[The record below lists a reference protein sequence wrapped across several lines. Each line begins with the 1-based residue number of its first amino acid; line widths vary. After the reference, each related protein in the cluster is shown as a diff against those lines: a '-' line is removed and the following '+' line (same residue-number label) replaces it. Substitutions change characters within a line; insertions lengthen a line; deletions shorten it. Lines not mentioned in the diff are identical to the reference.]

1 MGVINSQY
9 KMAKG
14 NILRLIGL
22 AGFVFLL
29 TFNSQVECQ
38 KKKSESSSLTDR
50 YQQIMDLSSKRTVI
64 RLNGNKYREL
74 VRSSPRNY
82 SVVVMFTALSP
93 KRQCTICRHA
103 LDEYQIVANSFRYQQ
118 VFTNQLFFSLVDFDE
133 AQDVFQQLK
142 LNTAP
147 VIMHFPAKG
156 KPKKADTMDIQR
168 VGFAAEA
175 ISRWVGEQTEIQIR
189 VLRPPNYSATIALVA
204 LFAVIG
210 GLLYLRRNNLEFLY
224 NKTMWAVLSL
234 FLVFTMTSGQMWN
247 HIRGPP
253 FVHRTN
259 TGNIAYVHGS
269 SQGQF
274 VLETYIIMG
283 ISALTV
289 LGMILLTEAASGKGD
304 IKKRKVMSVIGLGL
318 MAFFFSLILS
328 IFRSKAGGY
337 PYSFLL
343 K

>member
-1 MGVINSQY
+1 MGSPN

-14 NILRLIGL
+14 NLLKLIGL
-22 AGFVFLL
+22 TGFVLL
-29 TFNSQVECQ
+29 FAFNGLVECQ

-64 RLNGNKYREL
+64 RLNGNKYRDL
-74 VRSSPRNY
+74 VKSSPRNY
-82 SVVVMFTALSP
+82 SVVVMFT
-93 KRQCTICRHA
+93 
-103 LDEYQIVANSFRYQQ
+103 
-118 VFTNQLFFSLVDFDE
+118 
-133 AQDVFQQLK
+133 
-142 LNTAP
+142 
-147 VIMHFPAKG
+147 
-156 KPKKADTMDIQR
+156 
-168 VGFAAEA
+168 A

-259 TGNIAYVHGS
+259 TGNIAYVHGT

-274 VLETYIIMG
+274 VLETYIVIG

-304 IKKRKVMSVIGLGL
+304 IKKRRIMSVVGL
-318 MAFFFSLILS
+318 
-328 IFRSKAGGY
+328 
-337 PYSFLL
+337 
-343 K
+343 